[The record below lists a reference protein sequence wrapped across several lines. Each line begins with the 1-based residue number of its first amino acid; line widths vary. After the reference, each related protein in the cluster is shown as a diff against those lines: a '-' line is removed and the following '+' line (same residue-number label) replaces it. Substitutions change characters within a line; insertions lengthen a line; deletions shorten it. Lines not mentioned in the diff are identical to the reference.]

1 MADEYSLLSRAHS
14 NYLAQIN
21 IRMNERQEKTSDIL
35 GKLTV
40 LGTIVL
46 PMNVVTGIW
55 GMNCKPVQPSLI
67 LPSTCSHTD
76 ICNKGL
82 VPGQDIES
90 LTWFWCITGGLI
102 LFGSICY
109 FIAKRVY
116 GIV

>member
-1 MADEYSLLSRAHS
+1 MPANQYTDSVLSLLSRAHS

-55 GMNCKPVQPSLI
+55 GMNWYVKIS
-67 LPSTCSHTD
+67 
-76 ICNKGL
+76 
-82 VPGQDIES
+82 
-90 LTWFWCITGGLI
+90 
-102 LFGSICY
+102 
-109 FIAKRVY
+109 
-116 GIV
+116 